1 MTVRGRI
8 VLIVLWVTSLLVVA
22 QWSGSAQEPQAPG
35 VEVRL
40 IPSDGRP
47 GAPHGTLVGYFNGQ
61 WLPVTVDVLPQPD
74 PNSLL
79 R

>member
-1 MTVRGRI
+1 MTVRNRI
-8 VLIVLWVTSLLVVA
+8 ILAVLWALSLAVVA
-22 QWSGSAQEPQAPG
+22 EWSAGAQAPAAPG

-40 IPSDGRP
+40 IPSEGRP
-47 GAPHGTLVGYFNGQ
+47 GAPHGVLVGYFEGQ

-79 R
+79 P